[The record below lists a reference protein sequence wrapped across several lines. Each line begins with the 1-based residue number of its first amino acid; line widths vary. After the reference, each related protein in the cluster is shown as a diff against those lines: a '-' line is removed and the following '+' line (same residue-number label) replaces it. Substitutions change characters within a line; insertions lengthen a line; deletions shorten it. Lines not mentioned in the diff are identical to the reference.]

1 MASKFGRATTEDGNK
16 KREREKRAHKP
27 SNIHGEQGNC
37 QPACERGGNGGER
50 RWRTHIVAESS
61 HYQRELVERKQYV
74 RAAAQREVGKVHDVD
89 GVDKGVVRRRVVVV
103 DADQV
108 DELADLLLP
117 QHLG

>member
-1 MASKFGRATTEDGNK
+1 MASKFGRARRRTGIKTGKGET
-16 KREREKRAHKP
+16 RPQTQQHTRRAGKLP
-27 SNIHGEQGNC
+27 TSLR
-37 QPACERGGNGGER
+37 ARRGRGR
-50 RWRTHIVAESS
+50 WRWRTHIVAESS

-108 DELADLLLP
+108 YELADLLLP